1 MTPVPKDRHGHIE
14 GPPGDSRLE
23 STFTFEDCQRDA
35 GGTAT
40 DVVVKLWL
48 CQDVKSQRLKDIIFI
63 VVPSNFIGLQV
74 HAGHKLLRF
83 SDME

>member
-1 MTPVPKDRHGHIE
+1 MPKDRHGHIE

-40 DVVVKLWL
+40 DVVLKLWL
-48 CQDVKSQRLKDIIFI
+48 CQDEFEESQILFSLF
-63 VVPSNFIGLQV
+63 PSNFISLQV

>member
-1 MTPVPKDRHGHIE
+1 MPKDRHGHIE

-40 DVVVKLWL
+40 DVVLKLWL
-48 CQDVKSQRLKDIIFI
+48 CQDEFEESQIL
-63 VVPSNFIGLQV
+63 
-74 HAGHKLLRF
+74 F
-83 SDME
+83 SLFSRQIS